1 MDQKIAHISLDTKN
15 TRLERISSEMRR
27 LFLGGRGINAFILYR
42 HTVPGMDPLASE
54 APLIVG
60 AGLLSGLPCP
70 SASRC
75 SITAKSPET
84 DLLADSN
91 IGGFFAAE
99 MRKTGFD
106 HLVIQGVSRDPIYL
120 LIDEDG
126 IRFEDASHL
135 WGKDSVE
142 TTELLKN
149 TYGSSTQ
156 VLCIGQAGEN
166 LVRFACV
173 RHGRKSAAGRG
184 GLGCLMGA
192 KKLKAI
198 VVKGRQKPSIA
209 HEKELIAYTKVLNHR
224 IRQSKTSQA
233 LHKYGTP
240 FLFDLH
246 NFKGILRTLNG
257 RLNQFPQGKSLRAS
271 QLKRRYVSTGGCFGC
286 VIACR
291 HNYEVEHPDGGRTRA
306 EGPDYGTLAAFGP
319 ICGIEDADAVLKLND
334 KVNRFGLDSV
344 TTGNIIAWAIELF
357 QEGIITEKETF
368 GLKLEWGA
376 VETIVKLVEQIVF
389 REAFGNVLAEGPK
402 RAARVFGTA
411 AEQFLPWVKYLIQ
424 SDSVDVR
431 VHKGF
436 ALSVATATR
445 GADHLRSRPTLEALN
460 LPEEALTDIYGTGVA
475 ADAGSYQ
482 GKARMVWC
490 CEREYALADALGI
503 CRFAQRFNS
512 TEHLSMEELKKLL
525 YYATG
530 MEFSSEEFLR
540 VGARITTLDRMFL
553 AGEGIGRRQDH
564 LPARYLQPIT
574 AGRHAGE
581 TIDPLMFNRMLDEY
595 YQLHGW
601 NVQTGIPEQETLEK
615 LQLKFTLTPLLH
627 RPDRRME

>member
-1 MDQKIAHISLDTKN
+1 MKQTIAYVDLEAKSSHA
-15 TRLERISSEMRR
+15 ERISSELRR
-27 LFLGGRGINAFILYR
+27 LFLGGRGINALLLFR
-42 HTVPGMDPLASE
+42 HTFQGMDSLAAE

-99 MRKTGFD
+99 LRKTGFD
-106 HLVIQGVSRDPIYL
+106 HLVIQGAAQGPVYL
-120 LIDEDG
+120 LIADG
-126 IRFEDASHL
+126 DIRFEDASHL
-135 WGKDSVE
+135 WGRDSIE
-142 TTELLKN
+142 ATDLLKDAH
-149 TYGSSTQ
+149 GKSSQ

-166 LVRFACV
+166 RVRFACV

-198 VVKGRQKPSIA
+198 VVKGRKKPLAARES
-209 HEKELIAYTKVLNHR
+209 ELLAFNKALNQR
-224 IRQSKTSQA
+224 IKNSKTAQA

-246 NFKGILRTLNG
+246 NFKGIVRTLNG
-257 RLNQFPQGKSLRAS
+257 RLSQFPQGKSLRAS
-271 QLKRRYVSTGGCFGC
+271 QLKSRYVSTGACFGC

-291 HNYEVEHPDGGRTRA
+291 HQYEIRGPDGGSIRA
-306 EGPDYGTLAAFGP
+306 EGPEYGTLAAFGP
-319 ICGIEDADAVLKLND
+319 ICGIEDADAVFKLND
-334 KVNRFGLDSV
+334 SVNRFGLDSV

-357 QEGIITEKETF
+357 QEGILAEKDTF
-368 GLKLEWGA
+368 GLKLEWGNF
-376 VETIVKLVEQIVF
+376 ETISKLVEQIAF
-389 REAFGNVLAEGPK
+389 RKAFGNVLADGAK
-402 RAARVFGTA
+402 RASEVFGPA
-411 AEQFLPWVKYLIQ
+411 AERFLPWVKHLIQ

-431 VHKGF
+431 AHKGF

-460 LPEEALTDIYGTGVA
+460 LPEEVLKEIYGSEVA
-475 ADAGSYQ
+475 ADAASYQ

-490 CEREYALADALGI
+490 SEREYALADALGI

-512 TEHLSMEELKKLL
+512 TEHLNPEELRKLV

-530 MEFSSEEFLR
+530 MQFSPEEFLHI
-540 VGARITTLDRMFL
+540 GERITTLDRMFL
-553 AGEGIGRRQDH
+553 AREGITRSHDS
-564 LPARYLQPIT
+564 LPPRCFQPMPS
-574 AGRHAGE
+574 GRHAGE
-581 TIDPLMFNRMLDEY
+581 AIDPVMFNRMLEEY

-601 NVQTGIPEQETLEK
+601 NVQTGIPKTETLEK
-615 LQLKFTLTPLLH
+615 LELGLALTP
-627 RPDRRME
+627 PFPVGPQKD